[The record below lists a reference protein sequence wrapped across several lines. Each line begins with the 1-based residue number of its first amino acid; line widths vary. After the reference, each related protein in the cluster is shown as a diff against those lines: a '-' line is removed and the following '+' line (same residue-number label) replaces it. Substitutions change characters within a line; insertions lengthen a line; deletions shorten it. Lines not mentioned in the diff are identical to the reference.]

1 MQAKPAC
8 DGGKKAY
15 SAPRLIVHGQ
25 VEKLT
30 GMQKSLGLKEE
41 IMVGIPTDGRPF
53 AS

>member
-1 MQAKPAC
+1 MQAKEAC

-15 SAPRLIVHGQ
+15 SAPRLILYGQ

-30 GMQKSLGLKEE
+30 GQQSLGPKEDKL
-41 IMVGIPTDGRPF
+41 VGIPTDGRPF